1 MTSLFR
7 SKIVV
12 ATALVLV
19 LALLPLFGGATLAES
34 PAMSYRAEVAE
45 PLVVRIAPPIS
56 YPDVGETFD
65 VEVWIDGAEDL
76 GSFEFKMSYDR
87 GVVHVQTAQLGDF
100 LGSTGRTAVPL
111 GPNIDNVA
119 GTLQLG
125 AFGFGS
131 QPGPNGSGVLAI
143 VTLEAMGDGQSG
155 LHLHDV
161 QVTDTLGQVQ
171 DVSTQDGSVEVSEV
185 ATATP
190 TDTPEP
196 TTTGTVTSTPTPT
209 NTPTATGTATPEFVP
224 WRMYLPLAVRGL
236 G

>member
-1 MTSLFR
+1 MDPKLKAAIHSMAQQEPFARTLNLELTFLEEGHS
-7 SKIVV
+7 IV
-12 ATALVLV
+12 
-19 LALLPLFGGATLAES
+19 E
-34 PAMSYRAEVAE
+34 MDYE
-45 PLVVRIAPPIS
+45 P
-56 YPDVGETFD
+56 
-65 VEVWIDGAEDL
+65 
-76 GSFEFKMSYDR
+76 

-100 LGSTGRTAVPL
+100 LGSTGRTPAQL
-111 GPNIDNVA
+111 GPHIDNGA
-119 GTLQLG
+119 GILQ
-125 AFGFGS
+125 FGGFTFGG

-171 DVSTQDGSVEVSEV
+171 DVSTQDGSVEVGEV

-209 NTPTATGTATPEFVP
+209 NTPTGMPSATPTPTATPGATTTGTVTSTPTPTNTPTATGTATREFVP